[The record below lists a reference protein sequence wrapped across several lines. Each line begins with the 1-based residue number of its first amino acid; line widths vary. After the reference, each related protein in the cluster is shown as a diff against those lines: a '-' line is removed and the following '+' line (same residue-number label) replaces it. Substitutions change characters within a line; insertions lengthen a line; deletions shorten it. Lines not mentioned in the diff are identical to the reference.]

1 MDTLGFSVRI
11 SQESVLK
18 LTQFLVYE
26 GIPFSLQPTA
36 IPSLDQHSNLP
47 PAPMKKIVQEEIIVS
62 NYRSEEVVGPPL
74 TKPNDL
80 QLCKELMQKYLNGDF
95 SQPIPT
101 EVQIAKKYGIS
112 VMKLKLLFKRVYGKT
127 LYQMY
132 MDKRMAQASLLLK
145 SGYKAVEVTR
155 LVGYSANSSI
165 KFNKMFQKYFGMTP
179 KKYQITFRE
188 SANLSSHLRS

>member
-11 SQESVLK
+11 SQESVIK
-18 LTQFLVYE
+18 LTQFLIYE
-26 GIPFSLQPTA
+26 GIPFQLQPTTVSS
-36 IPSLDQHSNLP
+36 IDQPTNLH
-47 PAPMKKIVQEEIIVS
+47 APVKRVGQEETVVNAQRSEEIIGHS
-62 NYRSEEVVGPPL
+62 S
-74 TKPNDL
+74 TKPRDL
-80 QLCKELMQKYLNGDF
+80 QLCKELMQQYLNGDF

-101 EVQIAKKYGIS
+101 ETQIAKKHGIS
-112 VMKLKLLFKRVYGKT
+112 VMKLKLLFKRVHGKT

-132 MDKRMAQASLLLK
+132 MDKRMTQASLLLK